1 MQELAERVYNEHQSK
16 IDDAIMNS
24 KTTPRTLGI
33 LKQFSIVNDG
43 FSKILESLQS
53 IENFYSSQAIS
64 RITIEHFLIAYYIL
78 TKCRL
83 ENNDECAQDY
93 WNKYC
98 YSFIKPNLERTHSC
112 NFRTIN
118 VMIKFVTFYSN

>member
-16 IDDAIMNS
+16 IDDSIMNS

-93 WNKYC
+93 WNKYPV
-98 YSFIKPNLERTHSC
+98 SEAFKQD
-112 NFRTIN
+112 NFNSRLDGSYYVSI
-118 VMIKFVTFYSN
+118 SDL